1 MRLLAVLQAP
11 TELVHDETFNVGA
24 SSENYRIRE
33 IAEIIEQVVPGVPV
47 GAKQ

>member
-11 TELVHDETFNVGA
+11 TEIVHDETFNVGG

-33 IAEIIEQVVPGVPV
+33 IAETIEHVVPGVPL